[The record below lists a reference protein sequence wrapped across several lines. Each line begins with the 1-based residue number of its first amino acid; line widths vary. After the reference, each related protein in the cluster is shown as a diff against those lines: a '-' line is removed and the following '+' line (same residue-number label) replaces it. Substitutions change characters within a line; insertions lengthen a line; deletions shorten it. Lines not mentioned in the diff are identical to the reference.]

1 MQLENFESLP
11 IGKVE
16 VEVKL
21 DIVQERKLPRGSWYT
36 DMSDLWV
43 SRLICI
49 FQVWTAVRDSSH
61 TDIIDV
67 LAAHSL
73 LLSTNENLCVRLKVT
88 NVVVPMLVPKWL
100 DRTVIR
106 TSNKCICPF
115 IVAASN
121 KTIYIMWWD
130 LKERSVFGTVFR
142 LKGNEILISLWRLHF
157 KSFYVYT
164 RKLF

>member
-11 IGKVE
+11 IGTVE

-21 DIVQERKLPRGSWYT
+21 DIVHERTLPRCSWYT

-88 NVVVPMLVPKWL
+88 NVVVPMFVPKWL

-106 TSNKCICPF
+106 TSNECICPF
-115 IVAASN
+115 IVDASN

-142 LKGNEILISLWRLHF
+142 LKGNEILISFWGLHF

-164 RKLF
+164 SKVF

>member
-1 MQLENFESLP
+1 MQLENFENLP

-21 DIVQERKLPRGSWYT
+21 DIVQEI
-36 DMSDLWV
+36 DLWV
-43 SRLICI
+43 NILICI
-49 FQVWTAVRDSSH
+49 SQVRTAVRDSWH

-73 LLSTNENLCVRLKVT
+73 LFSTNKNFCVRLKVT
-88 NVVVPMLVPKWL
+88 NVVVPMFVPKWL

-115 IVAASN
+115 IVDASN

-130 LKERSVFGTVFR
+130 LKETSVLGTVSC
-142 LKGNEILISLWRLHF
+142 LIGNEILVSLWGLHF
-157 KSFYVYT
+157 KSFLCIYEKAIL
-164 RKLF
+164 RLF

>member
-11 IGKVE
+11 IGTVE

-21 DIVQERKLPRGSWYT
+21 DIVHERTLPRCSWYT

-67 LAAHSL
+67 LATHSL

-106 TSNKCICPF
+106 TSNKCICPRR
-115 IVAASN
+115 IEQDY
-121 KTIYIMWWD
+121 IYHVMRF
-130 LKERSVFGTVFR
+130 KRKNGVFGTVFR
-142 LKGNEILISLWRLHF
+142 LKGNEILISLWGLHF